1 MCVKKTIVAKNAF
14 DHDLW
19 ARTDQCQPEQPVDE
33 GTTRPDVEPDP
44 DRGTDFQP
52 FNIIERPASID
63 DLRMSPLALF
73 QHFVPENLVSEW
85 VTYTNNVPL
94 KSDPGPHSRQ
104 KAWRPTN
111 VAEVYLWLATVIYV
125 GIHKENSL
133 SDHWKTADV
142 FDQIPRYLITRFMPR
157 KRFEILLRW
166 LRTFDPHNG
175 SYKKKPSWH
184 KVDKWLPK
192 ETYHVFLDNLF
203 SSPKLFRIL
212 RQRGY
217 GAAGTCRTNYGIY
230 KALAK
235 EKKADNNGKCDW
247 FWNDLR
253 SYPTPYNQVNQIGY
267 KDNALVLLL
276 STLYNGE
283 EMPFRLR
290 HQPTTTNLRAK
301 QIKRFFG
308 KEIRGAGSA
317 RLRFIRS
324 ETAGT
329 SITSKFRS
337 LSFLNTI
344 DSKAR
349 LHQKHCSTVRIS
361 SLAMAEAVGLAASV
375 IAIIN
380 LSAKVV
386 KLCSDYSTAVGNA
399 RADITRLQSQLNDL
413 SRCLQGAR
421 RLLADPNSK
430 SLATSRGL
438 VDSLDDCKSE
448 LDQVQTRLDPGKAGK
463 ARKTMRRF
471 GLCTLKWPFD
481 SKEFSGIISN
491 LERYNQTIT
500 WCLQIDQT
508 TILLDIQQRFEGV
521 SLQPRR
527 DESVARKPCFC
538 VPFDRDPDF
547 VDRPDILTWLKGQ
560 YTGSARRMALMG
572 MGGFGKSQ
580 VAIQFAHHI
589 HDESPQT
596 SVFWI
601 HASSKLR
608 FEEAYRSIAQRL
620 ELPRRNDPD
629 VDVLGLVRDW
639 LQTEEAGSWL
649 MVLDNVDDVNLFHP
663 GSRASGIKAANQPT
677 DENTNIQSDQR
688 PLAAYLPKCRS
699 GTILVTSRSIDAAE
713 KLTGSHKAI
722 YRVSAMDD
730 TRGLQLLRN
739 KLNGDFDRDA
749 AADLLRALDY
759 IPLAITQAAADAGDL
774 RRDETVSNSVVTTWQ
789 VTFEQIRRER
799 PSAAKLLSF
808 ISFFNP
814 QGIPE
819 FVLHDYNTDLTYRLG
834 SDTESTDF
842 EDDIDVLCGYS
853 LVSMTAA
860 QDVCEVHSLV
870 QFCTR
875 AWISMVDDTE
885 QWKWVFLR
893 SMSRHFPRGGAFET
907 WPTCQLLLPHVES
920 LLEEKPSDESL
931 QNWACL
937 LTNCALYM
945 LTIGNYTAA
954 EKLGRK
960 AVETRTKVL
969 GEDHPDTLTSMTN
982 LASTFWK
989 QGRWKEAEELEVG
1002 VIETKKRVL
1011 GEEHPSTL
1019 TSIANLASTFWNQ
1032 GRWKE
1037 AEELQVGVMEM
1048 RKRVL
1053 GEEHPDTLMS
1063 MAKLASTFIKQGR
1076 WKEAEKLQIG
1086 VMEMRTRVLGEEH
1099 PDTLTSMDN
1108 LAVTWK
1114 VQDRT
1119 RDALALLRSC
1129 VVLRERLLGTDH
1141 PHTVL
1146 SVAVL
1151 AEWENMS
1158 DLGEE

>member
-1 MCVKKTIVAKNAF
+1 MTFGRIRR
-14 DHDLW
+14 L
-19 ARTDQCQPEQPVDE
+19 
-33 GTTRPDVEPDP
+33 
-44 DRGTDFQP
+44 
-52 FNIIERPASID
+52 IIS
-63 DLRMSPLALF
+63 F
-73 QHFVPENLVSEW
+73 
-85 VTYTNNVPL
+85 
-94 KSDPGPHSRQ
+94 
-104 KAWRPTN
+104 
-111 VAEVYLWLATVIYV
+111 
-125 GIHKENSL
+125 
-133 SDHWKTADV
+133 
-142 FDQIPRYLITRFMPR
+142 
-157 KRFEILLRW
+157 
-166 LRTFDPHNG
+166 
-175 SYKKKPSWH
+175 
-184 KVDKWLPK
+184 
-192 ETYHVFLDNLF
+192 FLD
-203 SSPKLFRIL
+203 
-212 RQRGY
+212 
-217 GAAGTCRTNYGIY
+217 
-230 KALAK
+230 
-235 EKKADNNGKCDW
+235 
-247 FWNDLR
+247 
-253 SYPTPYNQVNQIGY
+253 QVNQIGY

-276 STLYNGE
+276 STVYDGE
-283 EMPFRLR
+283 EMTFRLR
-290 HQPTTTNLRAK
+290 HRPTTTNPRAK

-317 RLRFIRS
+317 RLRFIPS

-329 SITSKFRS
+329 SITSKFRWEKKYLGLIS
-337 LSFLNTI
+337 LSFLNTV

-361 SLAMAEAVGLAASV
+361 SLAMAEPVGLAASV

-386 KLCSDYSTAVGNA
+386 KLCSDYSTAVRNA

-421 RLLADPNSK
+421 RLLADPNNK

-438 VDSLDDCKSE
+438 VDSLDGCKSE

-471 GLCTLKWPFD
+471 GLRTLKWPFD

-560 YTGSARRMALMG
+560 YTGSAGRMALVG

-639 LQTEEAGSWL
+639 LQTKEAGSWL

-730 TRGLQLLRN
+730 TRGFQLLRN
-739 KLNGDFDRDA
+739 KLNGDFDGDA

-759 IPLAITQAAADAGDL
+759 IPLAITQAAAYINRRAPRASIQTYLNAFRESDKKKGSLLNRDAGDL

-920 LLEEKPSDESL
+920 LLEEKPPDEGL

-969 GEDHPDTLTSMTN
+969 GEEHPDTLTSMTN
-982 LASTFWK
+982 LASTFRD
-989 QGRWKEAEELEVG
+989 QGRWKESEELDVG

-1011 GEEHPSTL
+1011 GEEHLNTL
-1019 TSIANLASTFWNQ
+1019 ISKANLAMTYMEQ

-1037 AEELQVGVMEM
+1037 AEELQVGVMETMKRVLGEEHPDTLTSMANLASTFIRQGRWKEAGELQVGVMETRKRVLGEEHPDTLMSMANLASTFLNQGQGRWKEAEELQAGVMEM

-1053 GEEHPDTLMS
+1053 GEEHPDTL
-1063 MAKLASTFIKQGR
+1063 A
-1076 WKEAEKLQIG
+1076 
-1086 VMEMRTRVLGEEH
+1086 
-1099 PDTLTSMDN
+1099 SMDN

-1114 VQDRT
+1114 EQDRT
-1119 RDALALLRSC
+1119 RDALALMRSC
-1129 VVLRERLLGTDH
+1129 VVLRKRLLGIDH
-1141 PHTVL
+1141 PHTAL